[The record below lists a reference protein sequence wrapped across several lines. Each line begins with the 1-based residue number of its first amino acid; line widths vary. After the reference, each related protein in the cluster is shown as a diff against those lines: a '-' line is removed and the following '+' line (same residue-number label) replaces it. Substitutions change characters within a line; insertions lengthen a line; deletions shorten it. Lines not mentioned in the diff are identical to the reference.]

1 MNRRYFLSS
10 SIALG
15 AFAGLTKLP
24 VAAMLWQNPN
34 GAKDARGNDL
44 KSNGSNSQ
52 SSPRPNPL
60 PEGEGASGNDPTA
73 SGDGSKSKGIKKVIK
88 TDAEWKQLL
97 TPDQYN
103 VMRQKGTEAPY
114 SSPLNDIH
122 EKGIFECAACELPLF
137 SWVQKFDSGT
147 GWPSFWAPIKRENV
161 REEVDKSLGMT
172 RTEVLCARC
181 DAHSGHVFDDGP
193 KPTGLRYCM
202 NGVALKFVK
211 KA

>member
-15 AFAGLTKLP
+15 GFAALLRLP
-24 VAAMLWQNPN
+24 VAATFWQNPT
-34 GAKDARGNDL
+34 GANVARGNDS
-44 KSNGSNSQ
+44 KSIGIVSQ
-52 SSPRPNPL
+52 PSPL
-60 PEGEGASGNDPTA
+60 PSPLPVGEGASG
-73 SGDGSKSKGIKKVIK
+73 DGLKSKGIKKVIK

-97 TPDQYN
+97 TPEQYR

-122 EKGIFECAACELPLF
+122 EQGTFECAACELPLF
-137 SWVQKFDSGT
+137 SSATKFDSGT
-147 GWPSFWAPIKRENV
+147 GWPSFWAPIDKENV
-161 REEVDKSLGMT
+161 REEVDNSLAMT

-181 DAHSGHVFDDGP
+181 DAHTGHVFDDGP
-193 KPTGLRYCM
+193 RPTGLRYCM

-211 KA
+211 KS

>member
-1 MNRRYFLSS
+1 MNRRYFLFSS
-10 SIALG
+10 FTLGALATLSRLPVVGALG
-15 AFAGLTKLP
+15 QDTDN
-24 VAAMLWQNPN
+24 W
-34 GAKDARGNDL
+34 KDA
-44 KSNGSNSQ
+44 Q
-52 SSPRPNPL
+52 
-60 PEGEGASGNDPTA
+60 
-73 SGDGSKSKGIKKVIK
+73 GDTVKPKGIQKVIK

-122 EKGIFECAACELPLF
+122 EKGTFECAACSLPLF
-137 SWVQKFDSGT
+137 SSATKFDSGT

-161 REEVDKSLGMT
+161 REAIDNSLSMT

-193 KPTGLRYCM
+193 RPTGLRYCM
-202 NGVALKFVK
+202 NGVALKFVRK
-211 KA
+211 V

>member
-10 SIALG
+10 SLVVGVCAALSKVP
-15 AFAGLTKLP
+15 FATALL
-24 VAAMLWQNPN
+24 QNP
-34 GAKDARGNDL
+34 GRSKD
-44 KSNGSNSQ
+44 S
-52 SSPRPNPL
+52 
-60 PEGEGASGNDPTA
+60 EGD
-73 SGDGSKSKGIKKVIK
+73 KGIKKVIK

-97 TPDQYN
+97 TTEQYN
-103 VMRQKGTEAPY
+103 IMRQKGTEAPY

-122 EKGIFECAACELPLF
+122 EKGTFECAACELPLF
-137 SWVQKFDSGT
+137 SSATKFDSGT
-147 GWPSFWAPIKRENV
+147 GWPSFWAPIKKGNV
-161 REEVDKSLGMT
+161 REQFDNSLSMI

-211 KA
+211 KV